1 MKKWVIG
8 AGVAVVA
15 IGLVVGGA
23 AFAASRSAGTA
34 ARGAAAYSQVP
45 FMGGHMVGRMGA
57 FQEGGMGMLG
67 LGGQLHDYVF
77 QAVAESLSLSVDEL
91 EARLSDGQDLS
102 AIAQEQGMAEDEL
115 PALLEG
121 ARTSA
126 LAAAVE
132 GGVLTQEQA
141 DWMAQHP
148 VSLRMLAGMRGG
160 HWSRGPMGWDS
171 FGQRWFEQRNDINQG
186 EGSSNG

>member
-1 MKKWVIG
+1 MKKWLIG

-45 FMGGHMVGRMGA
+45 FMGGHMGGRMGA

-77 QAVAESLSLSVDEL
+77 QAVAEGLSLSVDEL
-91 EARLSDGQDLS
+91 EASLSDGQDLS

-148 VSLRMLAGMRGG
+148 ISLRMLAGMRGG
-160 HWSRGPMGWDS
+160 RGDQWSRGPMGWGD
-171 FGQRWFEQRNDINQG
+171 FGRR
-186 EGSSNG
+186 

>member
-1 MKKWVIG
+1 MKKWLIG

-45 FMGGHMVGRMGA
+45 FMGGRMGA
-57 FQEGGMGMLG
+57 FQARGMGAPG
-67 LGGQLHDYVF
+67 LGGRLHDYVF

-102 AIAQEQGMAEDEL
+102 AIAHEQGMAEDEL
-115 PALLEG
+115 SALLEG

-160 HWSRGPMGWDS
+160 RGDRWSRGPMGWGD
-171 FGQRWFEQRNDINQG
+171 FGRR
-186 EGSSNG
+186 

>member
-1 MKKWVIG
+1 LIG
-8 AGVAVVA
+8 AGVAVAA

-34 ARGAAAYSQVP
+34 ARGAPAYSQVP
-45 FMGGHMVGRMGA
+45 FMGGRMGVLQA
-57 FQEGGMGMLG
+57 GGMGAPG

-102 AIAQEQGMAEDEL
+102 AISQEQGVAEDEL
-115 PALLEG
+115 PTLLEE

-141 DWMAQHP
+141 DWMSQHP
-148 VSLRMLAGMRGG
+148 GLLQMAAGARMRGA
-160 HWSRGPMGWDS
+160 HWSRGPMGRYS

>member
-1 MKKWVIG
+1 MKKWLIG
-8 AGVAVVA
+8 AGVAVAA

-34 ARGAAAYSQVP
+34 ARGAAAYSQAP
-45 FMGGHMVGRMGA
+45 FMGGRMGA
-57 FQEGGMGMLG
+57 FQAGGMGVRG

-77 QAVAESLSLSVDEL
+77 LAVAESLSLSVDEL
-91 EARLSDGQDLS
+91 EAKLADGQDLS
-102 AIAQEQGMAEDEL
+102 AIAQEQGLAEDEL
-115 PALLEG
+115 PALLEE

-132 GGVLTQEQA
+132 DGVLTKEQA
-141 DWMAQHP
+141 DWMSQHP
-148 VSLRMLAGMRGG
+148 GPLRMAAGARMRGA
-160 HWSRGPMGWDS
+160 HWSRGPMGRYS
-171 FGQRWFEQRNDINQG
+171 FGQRWFEQRNDLNQG

>member
-1 MKKWVIG
+1 MKKWLIG

-15 IGLVVGGA
+15 IGLVAGGA
-23 AFAASRSAGTA
+23 ALAASRSAGTA
-34 ARGAAAYSQVP
+34 ARGAAANSQVP
-45 FMGGHMVGRMGA
+45 FMGGRMGA
-57 FQEGGMGMLG
+57 FQASGMGGPG

-91 EARLSDGQDLS
+91 EAKLSGGQDLS
-102 AIAQEQGMAEDEL
+102 AISQDQGVAEDEL
-115 PALLEG
+115 PALLEA

-141 DWMAQHP
+141 DWMSQHP
-148 VSLRMLAGMRGG
+148 GLLRMAAGARMRGA
-160 HWSRGPMGWDS
+160 HWSRGPMGRYS
-171 FGQRWFEQRNDINQG
+171 FGQRWFEQRNDLNQG
-186 EGSSNG
+186 EGSPNG

>member
-1 MKKWVIG
+1 MKKWLIG
-8 AGVAVVA
+8 AGVAVAA

-34 ARGAAAYSQVP
+34 ARGAATYSQVP
-45 FMGGHMVGRMGA
+45 FMDGRMGA
-57 FQEGGMGMLG
+57 FQASGLGAPG
-67 LGGQLHDYVF
+67 LGGQLHDYIF

-91 EARLSDGQDLS
+91 EAKLSDGQDLS
-102 AIAQEQGMAEDEL
+102 SISQEQGVAEDEL
-115 PALLEG
+115 PALLEE
-121 ARTSA
+121 ARNSA

-160 HWSRGPMGWDS
+160 RGDRCSRGPMGWGD
-171 FGQRWFEQRNDINQG
+171 FGRR
-186 EGSSNG
+186 

>member
-34 ARGAAAYSQVP
+34 ARGAAAYSQGP
-45 FMGGHMVGRMGA
+45 FMGGRMGA
-57 FQEGGMGMLG
+57 FQGGRMGVFQSGGAGVLG
-67 LGGQLHDYVF
+67 FGGQAHDYVF
-77 QAVAESLSLSVDEL
+77 EAVAQSLSLSVEEL
-91 EARLSDGQDLS
+91 NARLADGQDLS
-102 AIAQEQGMAEDEL
+102 AIAQEQGVAEDEL
-115 PALLEG
+115 PALLEA

-148 VSLRMLAGMRGG
+148 VVLRMLAGMRGG
-160 HWSRGPMGWDS
+160 RGERWSHGPMGWGD
-171 FGQRWFEQRNDINQG
+171 FGRR
-186 EGSSNG
+186 

>member
-1 MKKWVIG
+1 MKKWLIG
-8 AGVAVVA
+8 AGVAVAA

-34 ARGAAAYSQVP
+34 ARGAAAYSQGP
-45 FMGGHMVGRMGA
+45 FMGGRMGA
-57 FQEGGMGMLG
+57 FQGGRMGVFQGGRMGVFQSGGAGVLG
-67 LGGQLHDYVF
+67 FGGQAHDYVF
-77 QAVAESLSLSVDEL
+77 QAVAQSLSLSVEEL
-91 EARLSDGQDLS
+91 EAKLSDGQDLS
-102 AIAQEQGMAEDEL
+102 AISQEQAVAEDEL
-115 PALLEG
+115 PTLLEE

-148 VSLRMLAGMRGG
+148 VVLRMLAGMRGG
-160 HWSRGPMGWDS
+160 RGDRWSRGPMGWGD
-171 FGQRWFEQRNDINQG
+171 FGRR
-186 EGSSNG
+186 